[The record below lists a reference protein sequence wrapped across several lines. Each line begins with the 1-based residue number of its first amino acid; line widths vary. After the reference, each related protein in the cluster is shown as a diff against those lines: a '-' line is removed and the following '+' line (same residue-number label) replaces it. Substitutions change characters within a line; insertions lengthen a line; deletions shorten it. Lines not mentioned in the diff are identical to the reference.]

1 MWLCLYLSDVS
12 IKYWLVY
19 GFPVSTFYLVSDG
32 AYVRRLRLTWK
43 NWTGKGVRKTVILN
57 MNRKRSKKNC
67 DIKYEQISVFS
78 FVFRY
83 ATDVVSFHFFLFFH
97 VNYIIH
103 CKIKRDNHQV
113 PKIVRVPKNKTNP
126 KKIK

>member
-1 MWLCLYLSDVS
+1 
-12 IKYWLVY
+12 
-19 GFPVSTFYLVSDG
+19 
-32 AYVRRLRLTWK
+32 
-43 NWTGKGVRKTVILN
+43 

-78 FVFRY
+78 FVLRY
-83 ATDVVSFHFFLFFH
+83 ATDVVTDVVSFHFFLFFYI
-97 VNYIIH
+97 NYIIH